1 MIQFFNQ
8 DIDFT
13 LENESK
19 ISVWILNTFHKE
31 NITKEIELSII
42 FCSDDGLLEINK
54 QFLDHDYYTD
64 IITFP
69 IEETNTVFEAE
80 LYISIDRV
88 KDNAEELS
96 KTFENE
102 LNRVII
108 HGVLHLCGYGD
119 KTSEEITEMRS
130 KEDFYINLLSSL

>member
-1 MIQFFNQ
+1 MIQFFKQ
-8 DIDFT
+8 DIVFT
-13 LENESK
+13 LENEQEVS
-19 ISVWILNTFHKE
+19 SWIRDTFQNE

-88 KDNAEELS
+88 RDNAQELG

-119 KTSEEITEMRS
+119 KASEEITKMRS
-130 KEDFYINLLSSL
+130 KEDFYINLLSQ